1 MLMPNQTCVL
11 IKSAGNDVYGQPIPG
26 IQSRE
31 RCSVVSMPTAD
42 VKSSVRSD
50 SSASRGNAH
59 EEQVNGK
66 ILLTAVT
73 RAEMHDILVIRG
85 QKLKIDSVH
94 PRWNAAGKLDHI
106 EVTVSIWTK

>member
-1 MLMPNQTCVL
+1 MLMPNQTCML

-59 EEQVNGK
+59 EEQTNGK

-73 RAEMHDILVIRG
+73 KAVMHDILVVRG
-85 QKLKIDSVH
+85 QKLKIISTH
-94 PRWNAAGKLDHI
+94 PRFNAAGKLDHI
-106 EVTVSIWTK
+106 EVAVNIWTK